1 MRSST
6 SCAARWKRST
16 EMTKPLLLIGTGGYA
31 KEVAQI
37 AKRFDP
43 GGTRWD
49 RMLYVA
55 TSRAEIGTELL
66 FGRVDYCDEDILS
79 GALTA
84 DAVLALGEPHL
95 RVRLAARFANVPT
108 LSFPNLIDPSVDYDP
123 ALITMGIGNVI
134 HRNVT
139 MTFNVVLGDFNF
151 FNKASVIGHDTTF
164 GSFNTV
170 NPGASILSNTRLG
183 DACMIGAHACVLP
196 KTRIADRTTVGASAL
211 VRHDID
217 EPGHM
222 FVGVPAQKLR

>member
-1 MRSST
+1 
-6 SCAARWKRST
+6 
-16 EMTKPLLLIGTGGYA
+16 MTKPLLLIGTGGYA
-31 KEVAQI
+31 NEVAQI
-37 AKRFDP
+37 AKRLDP
-43 GGTRWD
+43 RGTRWD
-49 RMLYVA
+49 RILYVA
-55 TSRAEIGTELL
+55 TSRTEIGTELL

-108 LSFPNLIDPSVDYDP
+108 LSFPNLIDRSVDYDP

-139 MTFNVVLGDFNF
+139 ITFNVVLGDFNF
-151 FNKASVIGHDTTF
+151 FNKGAIIGHDTRF

-170 NPGASILSNTRLG
+170 NPAASLLSNSHLG
-183 DACMIGAHACVLP
+183 DGCFIGAHACVLP
-196 KTRIADRTTVGASAL
+196 KVRIADRTTVGASTL

-217 EPGHM
+217 EPGHV